1 MSIFGKFEPFS
12 PPAPISLVVF
22 SAGGLIAFEMAQQLS
37 MEGQKVALLIL
48 FDPSEPE
55 TANFK
60 VLCSSGRYSTN
71 LEVLFSFM
79 SRHWNNL
86 QHLNFQEKCKHL
98 LERI

>member
-1 MSIFGKFEPFS
+1 
-12 PPAPISLVVF
+12 
-22 SAGGLIAFEMAQQLS
+22 MAQQLS

-60 VLCSSGRYSTN
+60 GLCSPGRYSTN

-79 SRHWNNL
+79 LRHWNNL
-86 QHLNFQEKCKHL
+86 
-98 LERI
+98 